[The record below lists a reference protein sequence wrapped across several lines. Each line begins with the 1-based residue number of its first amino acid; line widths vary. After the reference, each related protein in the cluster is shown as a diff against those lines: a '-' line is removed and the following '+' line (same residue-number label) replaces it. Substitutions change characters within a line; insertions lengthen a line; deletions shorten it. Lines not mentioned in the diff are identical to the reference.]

1 MLQFFNSAIVRL
13 PIYPYNEFTKI
24 NQENFLNEILEND
37 FFLYQIAVSSPHFYN
52 EIKNENKIKSNYAV
66 LKYYSRACNRCTP
79 FGIFAGNLIIN
90 TNSDNNHETAIIDDY
105 DEIIRLDSALVYK
118 LLYFFDNSIRND
130 CSYFSNT
137 SAYEIVG
144 QIRYIDYILNE
155 NGFRA
160 YKLSAINAN
169 PILKEII
176 KQGRSARTIQEY
188 IDIVLKVFP
197 DFSNAEVESYLV
209 ELIEANFLRSEI
221 DYFSIGDRTTE
232 EALVDFFKQKSKQKE
247 YIFIKNIL
255 DDISAIPTIKDY
267 RSKLYH
273 YTNLINGLKNNFK
286 SKSYFHHDVYFKTK
300 QKFSLNNKQKKLIQ
314 QGYEVIQ
321 LLKDNDISTNSRL
334 QTFTQAFYEKYEN
347 NPVSLTEALDVE
359 IGIGYGNLLKNSN
372 IGRNPLI
379 EGLHI
384 FSNINQDSSTL
395 KWNNRDNFFINK
407 IKSTN
412 NKIVILSQNDLM
424 FFKKDE
430 NKKEILNTPTTTLK
444 CSIYKNDNKD
454 VIHMISVNGSASKII
469 GRFTNNED
477 IKVLAKEI
485 TEYEQVF
492 FKNHTLAEII
502 HIPENKI
509 GNIVQRN
516 IKREAEIPY
525 LSNPTNSNSIFVD
538 NLYLQYING
547 TLNIFDKITKK
558 NIIPIFSNA
567 FNSQYPSN
575 LPIIDFLLDVQDQ
588 YNIKNNAY
596 LNVEK
601 YLKFYNHIPRF
612 QYLDNIILSLEMWRL
627 TIDDFINCNSD
638 IDEYI
643 KSLKVPRFFY
653 IVEDDNTLLIDSGN
667 NEMREI
673 LLSELKKK
681 KELIITE
688 FLDESFS
695 SVFKNDLSK
704 SFSNEIIIPVKLNS
718 RESASHINNFK
729 LTKIKQEFFPNS
741 EWIYYKIIVAQ
752 NFSNEL
758 IIELINYCEH
768 LKSENIIETFFY
780 IKYFSPDFHIRLRI
794 RSKNT
799 FQQHIYNNID
809 KILKKYI
816 SKKIISKVQ
825 IDTYC
830 RELARYGYEKITLF
844 EDIFQGD
851 SILCKAI
858 LKKTISDENSLWKY
872 TISSILGYCKLLG
885 LVDEQLVDF
894 STKMYKNLSNEFYH
908 NSNTNKEYNFRYK
921 TIEKEIIEIIKDEK
935 NKYNSFF
942 ISNIASIKEDTILYL
957 KKRSNEEKFYYLDS
971 IIHMHI
977 IRTVNSQ
984 NRFYEMLMY
993 FFLKKS
999 LTTCIIVNKK
1009 LLL

>member
-729 LTKIKQEFFPNS
+729 LTKIMKPVLFNKLKAKFPEFKTLSANKVSKLP
-741 EWIYYKIIVAQ
+741 YKELRSVAKTFYANGILIGPYQSVSKEELQQIV
-752 NFSNEL
+752 
-758 IIELINYCEH
+758 
-768 LKSENIIETFFY
+768 
-780 IKYFSPDFHIRLRI
+780 
-794 RSKNT
+794 
-799 FQQHIYNNID
+799 YN
-809 KILKKYI
+809 KMK
-816 SKKIISKVQ
+816 
-825 IDTYC
+825 
-830 RELARYGYEKITLF
+830 TL
-844 EDIFQGD
+844 
-851 SILCKAI
+851 
-858 LKKTISDENSLWKY
+858 
-872 TISSILGYCKLLG
+872 
-885 LVDEQLVDF
+885 
-894 STKMYKNLSNEFYH
+894 
-908 NSNTNKEYNFRYK
+908 
-921 TIEKEIIEIIKDEK
+921 
-935 NKYNSFF
+935 
-942 ISNIASIKEDTILYL
+942 
-957 KKRSNEEKFYYLDS
+957 
-971 IIHMHI
+971 
-977 IRTVNSQ
+977 
-984 NRFYEMLMY
+984 
-993 FFLKKS
+993 
-999 LTTCIIVNKK
+999 
-1009 LLL
+1009 

>member
-1 MLQFFNSAIVRL
+1 M
-13 PIYPYNEFTKI
+13 YPYNEFNKI
-24 NQENFLNEILEND
+24 NQENFLKEILEND

-52 EIKNENKIKSNYAV
+52 EINNKNKIKSHYAV

-79 FGIFAGNLIIN
+79 FGVFAGNLIIN
-90 TNSDNNHETAIIDDY
+90 TNSDNNHETAIIDEY
-105 DEIIRLDSALVYK
+105 YEIIRLDSALVYK
-118 LLYFFDNSIRND
+118 LLHFFDNSIRND
-130 CSYFSNT
+130 CRYFSNT

-144 QIRYIDYILNE
+144 QIRYIDYALNE
-155 NGFRA
+155 NGYRI
-160 YKLSAINAN
+160 YKLSAITAN

-188 IDIVLKVFP
+188 IDIILKVYP
-197 DFSNAEVESYLV
+197 TFSNEEIESYLV

-232 EALVDFFKQKSKQKE
+232 EALADFFKHKSKQQE

-255 DDISAIPTIKDY
+255 SQISAISTIKDY
-267 RSKLYH
+267 RLKLSD
-273 YTNLINGLKNNFK
+273 YTNLINNLENNFK

-300 QKFSLNNKQKKLIQ
+300 QAFSLNNKHKKLIQ
-314 QGYEVIQ
+314 KGYDVIQ
-321 LLKDNDISTNSRL
+321 LLKDNDISINTRL
-334 QTFTQAFYEKYEN
+334 QTFIQAFYEKYEN
-347 NPVSLTEALDVE
+347 NPVLLTEALDVE
-359 IGIGYGNLLKNSN
+359 IGIGYGDLLKNSN

-379 EGLHI
+379 EGLYI
-384 FSNINQDSSTL
+384 YNINRDSSTL

-407 IKSTN
+407 IKSTDD
-412 NKIVILSQNDLM
+412 KIVVLSQDDLI
-424 FFKKDE
+424 FFEKDE

-444 CSIYKNDNKD
+444 CSIYKNDNNKD

-558 NIIPIFSNA
+558 NIIPVFSNA

-575 LPIIDFLLDVQDQ
+575 LPIIDFLLDLQDQ
-588 YNIKNNAY
+588 YNVKNNAY

-612 QYLDNIILSLEMWRL
+612 QYLDSIILSLEMWRL
-627 TIDDFINCNSD
+627 TLDDFINCNSD

-643 KSLKVPRFFY
+643 KLLKLPHFFY
-653 IVEDDNTLLIDSGN
+653 IVEGDNTLLIDSDN

-695 SVFKNDLSK
+695 SVFKNNDLSK
-704 SFSNEIIIPVKLNS
+704 SFSNEIIVPVKLNS
-718 RESASHINNFK
+718 SESGSHINNFK

-758 IIELINYCEH
+758 IIKLINSCEK
-768 LKSENIIETFFY
+768 LKSENIIDTFFY

-799 FQQHIYNNID
+799 LQQQVYNNID

-830 RELARYGYEKITLF
+830 RELARYGYEKIILF
-844 EDIFQGD
+844 EDIFQVD
-851 SILCKAI
+851 SILCKEI
-858 LKKTISDENSLWKY
+858 LKKTISDESSLWKY

-885 LVDEQLVDF
+885 IVDEQLLDF

-908 NSNTNKEYNFRYK
+908 NSNTNKEYNLRYK
-921 TIEKEIIEIIKDEK
+921 NIEKDVIEIIKDEK
-935 NKYNSFF
+935 NKYKSFLKKNMAF
-942 ISNIASIKEDTILYL
+942 IKNDTFLYL
-957 KKRSNEEKFYYLDS
+957 KKLSNEEKFYFLDS

-1009 LLL
+1009 LVL

>member
-118 LLYFFDNSIRND
+118 LLHFFDNSIRND
-130 CSYFSNT
+130 CRYFSNT

-957 KKRSNEEKFYYLDS
+957 KKRSNEENFYYLDS

>member
-653 IVEDDNTLLIDSGN
+653 IVEDDNTLLIDSRN

-984 NRFYEMLMY
+984 NRFYELLMY